1 MLDGSRL
8 PGGAA
13 PRRSRW
19 GVTCIA
25 GARAISTAGVD
36 TDCLERP
43 CPNVTADVMRLNNA
57 LRMYLKPEAPTRS
70 WDQAPGHGEGGRG
83 GGGEPRSLNALIFP
97 MTNTAAGADA
107 AERADPPSPSA
118 VAWLS
123 ARLRD
128 SDSQPSSP
136 GVAGKHGVYAPGG
149 AARCSLSPN
158 PRERSPPTHV
168 SRLPAGSFVIFLAI
182 DERFPTKKTH

>member
-25 GARAISTAGVD
+25 GARATSTAGVD

-70 WDQAPGHGEGGRG
+70 WDQAPGHGEGGGGATEPQRPDLSDDEHRRRRRRSRTGGPALPLRRG
-83 GGGEPRSLNALIFP
+83 L
-97 MTNTAAGADA
+97 
-107 AERADPPSPSA
+107 AERALERLGQPTVVPWRRWETWCLRPRRGCTLLALAKSPRA
-118 VAWLS
+118 
-123 ARLRD
+123 
-128 SDSQPSSP
+128 
-136 GVAGKHGVYAPGG
+136 
-149 AARCSLSPN
+149 
-158 PRERSPPTHV
+158 
-168 SRLPAGSFVIFLAI
+168 LPADTRLKAPCWVFCNIP
-182 DERFPTKKTH
+182 RH

>member
-25 GARAISTAGVD
+25 GARATSTAGVD

-70 WDQAPGHGEGGRG
+70 WDQAPGHGEGG
-83 GGGEPRSLNALIFP
+83 GEPRSLNALIFP
-97 MTNTAAGADA
+97 MTNTAGGADA
-107 AERADPPSPSA
+107 AERADPPSPLRRGLA
-118 VAWLS
+118 ERALE
-123 ARLRD
+123 RLG
-128 SDSQPSSP
+128 QPTVVPWRRWETWCLRPRRGCTLLALAKSP
-136 GVAGKHGVYAPGG
+136 RA
-149 AARCSLSPN
+149 
-158 PRERSPPTHV
+158 
-168 SRLPAGSFVIFLAI
+168 LPADTRLKAPCWVFCNIP
-182 DERFPTKKTH
+182 RH